1 MKESDYTNFTII
13 TEQLLMEQFT
23 KAKAK
28 AKANAN
34 AKANKRFAEEHYLIA
49 TGIFT
54 LWNKIAFKLCS
65 QTQTQTHFDDHSKLC
80 DILQEFLY
88 FVYRG
93 DKTE

>member
-1 MKESDYTNFTII
+1 NFTII
-13 TEQLLMEQFT
+13 TEQLLKEQFT

-28 AKANAN
+28 A
-34 AKANKRFAEEHYLIA
+34 NKKSAEEHYLIA

-65 QTQTQTHFDDHSKLC
+65 QTQTHFDDHSKLC
-80 DILQEFLY
+80 DILQKFLY